1 MRWATAVKM
10 WNLHKKIYDDK
21 HVYAFPRKGTA
32 EYDDVK
38 HVMTHKELPSHL
50 HKKAPIPE
58 KVIKELLAAEKPEGE
73 AVKKIVSSL
82 AVIRAL
88 YKKGKDIGEAH
99 SRGEQHKKTGAAEM
113 QEAQKMFIDYMASK
127 GIKDKVELNK
137 HFKEDIL
144 NKI

>member
-1 MRWATAVKM
+1 MKWAIAVKM

-38 HVMTHKELPSHL
+38 HVMAHEALPSHL

-58 KVIKELLAAEKPEGE
+58 KVLKELRTEKPKET
-73 AVKKIVSSL
+73 VKKVVSSL

-99 SRGEQHKKTGAAEM
+99 ARGEEHKKTGAAEI
-113 QEAQKMFIDYMASK
+113 QEAQKMFLDYMASK
-127 GIKDKVELNK
+127 GIKDKTELNK
-137 HFKEDIL
+137 RFREDIL